1 MSNVLDM
8 PQLRKRKDDLILSMP
23 QLGTGQDDTLGE
35 SDVIR
40 QPTGPLQGPLSEYQ
54 LEADI
59 GKAEVAAGGAEAAVP
74 PGSPYYIDLDNQS
87 EKAEKFHA
95 FSIGIADTY
104 RGLKQLTG
112 IGEDEAPES
121 DRQAVLR
128 HMKRKYP
135 SINKYHMAGMILDP
149 AGFALP
155 AAKAKTLAKMA
166 GYGAVSGGF
175 AGATGYV
182 DEDIP
187 SLINPDEP
195 MTRPEMALM
204 GTVGGT
210 LLAPLFG
217 KGGQYLAD
225 KYKPRGEKLWRTMS
239 KNPAYGMGAA
249 GGLYGF
255 ASSPEEDFTNRLKT
269 GMYWALAGGAGG
281 VGIHKSPIKEKLGR
295 IFIADYALPEQ
306 YLNMKVVSAKNR
318 NAAQR
323 EFDDVTTQLHELD
336 EPTRKAMFRVMNDME
351 DRDMALASLTPEQV
365 KLYQD
370 AEDVITKFGKSLVDV
385 GALDEATWLKNVGSY
400 MHRSYTKEGAAPRL
414 TGVSRSTINTMGDA
428 LRMRGH
434 VKKIPADE
442 WEVDQY
448 HYLGK
453 PDESAPFVQQRV
465 NLRTGE
471 VIPPE
476 KYADFPEGTYR
487 THNVS
492 QRGPV
497 SKEGWEVVDQKHAP
511 DGSVTIR
518 RDWTEQEQRDMG
530 LMEDVALAFNQ
541 TGRVMSND
549 LAAYRFYNDVATT
562 YGRKLGPGESI
573 PEGWSHVEPTR
584 IGMKGKERYGDLA
597 GMVVPDNIYHD
608 IVTMDKWRRMGGQ
621 KRGVIST
628 LAGKDVF
635 PGIDKA
641 VNGMRSLNRWWKTTK
656 TALNAPVHVG
666 NILSNVM
673 MYDMH
678 NGSLKAFRAGYKSM
692 KNQDARFKL
701 AEDWDVFSGTM
712 VSAELMAKNKHLY
725 DAYAIDGGAGTLEKL
740 INNAPVIAQKV
751 AKGLKVGKEQTYDRF
766 LQLYQF
772 EDYIFRMG
780 LFNSRITQG
789 IEEGLQASGL
799 KRGTKKWNEE
809 LAALEKNPPQDVL
822 TKAAREA
829 KEGFV
834 DYGKNSPFVYAM
846 RETAIP
852 FIAYTWGMVPRLA
865 ETAVKKPWKVA
876 KWSAILGGMNAL
888 GEDLSGEP
896 AKTEKERALMPESQQ
911 TEFLNLPGGAS
922 TRVTLPKQIS
932 PFEKGTSA
940 YLDMGRW
947 VPGGQPFGAEQGMQ
961 MGRIPGV
968 PPAMSPTFG
977 AYGSIFTGALGL
989 EPFTG
994 KELQTGAD
1002 RAKYIAQQFLPNAP
1016 IPAEAVGGFGPD
1028 SITFAGEKISRG
1040 MLEGGFKSQT
1050 KDDQSLTSA
1059 ILQSLGIRVT
1069 PIDLRKLRQRK
1080 QYDTLK
1086 ELQVIKDKASELN
1099 REKAE
1104 DRWETAEGK
1113 VEWKNRMKAL
1123 KEDAK
1128 KLHKKMK
1135 KEMKTSPKDMY
1146 ETIWDKV
1153 PAGLLP

>member
-8 PQLRKRKDDLILSMP
+8 PQLRKRQKDLVLAMP
-23 QLGTGQDDTLGE
+23 QLGTGQEDTIGE
-35 SDVIR
+35 SDVAR
-40 QPTGPLQGPLSEYQ
+40 QTTGSLQGPLSEYQ
-54 LEADI
+54 VEAEI
-59 GKAEVAAGGAEAAVP
+59 GKAKIAAGGAEAAAP
-74 PGSPYYIDLDNQS
+74 PGSPYYIDLDNLS
-87 EKAEKFHA
+87 EKDAKFYA
-95 FSIGIADTY
+95 FAIGAADTY

-135 SINKYHMAGMILDP
+135 SINKYHLGGMIGDP
-149 AGFALP
+149 ATFLLP
-155 AAKAKTLAKMA
+155 AAKAKTAWNMAK
-166 GYGAVSGGF
+166 YGAVTGSI
-175 AGATGYV
+175 AGATGYI

-217 KGGQYLAD
+217 KGGQYLAE
-225 KYKPRGEKLWRTMS
+225 KYKPRGEQLWKTMS

-269 GMYWALAGGAGG
+269 AMGWALVGASAGAAANL
-281 VGIHKSPIKEKLGR
+281 SPIKEKLGK
-295 IFIADYALPEQ
+295 IFIAEYGLPEQ
-306 YLNMKVVSAKNR
+306 YLNQKVVSAKNR
-318 NAAQR
+318 NVAQR
-323 EFDDVTTQLHELD
+323 EFDDVTTQLHDLD
-336 EPTRKAMFRVMNDME
+336 EPTRKAMFRVLNDME
-351 DRDMALASLTPEQV
+351 DRDMALASLTSDQV

-370 AEDVITKFGKSLVDV
+370 AEDVITKFGKELVDV
-385 GALDEATWLKNVGSY
+385 GALDMDTWLKNVGSY
-400 MHRSYTKEGAAPRL
+400 MHRSYTKEGSAPRL
-414 TGVSRSTINTMGDA
+414 TGVSRQTINTMGDA

-442 WEVDQY
+442 WEVDKF
-448 HYLGK
+448 HYLGT

-465 NLRTGE
+465 NLKTGE

-476 KYADFPEGTYR
+476 KYADFPEEAYR
-487 THNVS
+487 VHNVS

-497 SKEGWEVVDQKHAP
+497 SKGGWEVVGQKESP
-511 DGSVTIR
+511 DGSVTVR
-518 RDWTEQEQRDMG
+518 RDWTEKEQRDMG

-549 LAAYRFYNDVATT
+549 LAAYKFYAEVAGSF
-562 YGRKLGPGESI
+562 GRRLGPDEPI
-573 PEGWSHVEPTR
+573 PKGWSWVEPTR
-584 IGMKGKERYGDLA
+584 IGMKGRERYGDLA
-597 GMVVPDNIYHD
+597 GMVIPDNIYHD
-608 IVTMDKWRRMGGQ
+608 IVTMDKWRRVGGQ
-621 KRGVIST
+621 KRGAIAT
-628 LAGKDVF
+628 IAGQDVF
-635 PGIDKA
+635 PGIDK
-641 VNGMRSLNRWWKTTK
+641 VINGYRSLNRWWKTTK

-666 NILSNVM
+666 NVLSNVM

-678 NGSLKAFRAGYKSM
+678 NGSLKAFRAGRKSM
-692 KNQDARFKL
+692 QNKDARFKL

-712 VSAELMAKNKHLY
+712 VSAELMAKNRHLY
-725 DAYAIDGGAGTLEKL
+725 DAYALDGGAGTLEKL

-751 AKGLKVGKEQTYDRF
+751 AKGAKWGKEQTYDRA

-809 LAALEKNPPQDVL
+809 LAALEKTPPQDVL

-852 FIAYTWGMVPRLA
+852 FIAYTWGMIPRLA

-876 KWSAILGGMNAL
+876 KWSAILGGMNAI

-896 AKTEKERALMPESQQ
+896 AKTKKERAMMSEHQQ
-911 TEFLNLPGGAS
+911 TEFLNVPGGAS
-922 TRVTLPKQIS
+922 TRVKLPKQIS
-932 PFEKGTSA
+932 PFSKGTSA
-940 YLDMGRW
+940 YLDMARW
-947 VPGGQPFGAEQGMQ
+947 VPGGQPFGTEEGEQL
-961 MGRIPGV
+961 GRIPGV
-968 PPAMSPTFG
+968 PPAMSPSFG
-977 AYGSIFTGALGL
+977 AAGSIYRGAMGV
-989 EPFTG
+989 EGFTG
-994 KELQTGAD
+994 KEIPTWQD
-1002 RAKYIAQQFLPNAP
+1002 RAKSVGQQFIPNLP
-1016 IPAEAVGGFGPD
+1016 IPPEAYGGHGPD
-1028 SITFAGEKISRG
+1028 SFSYAGEKMSRG
-1040 MLEGGFKSQT
+1040 LQEGGFHSPT
-1050 KDDQSLTSA
+1050 KDEQTLTSA
-1059 ILQSLGIRVT
+1059 VLQSLGVRVT

-1080 QYDTLK
+1080 QYSTLK
-1086 ELQVIKDKASELN
+1086 KLEVIKDKASKLN
-1099 REKAE
+1099 RQKAE
-1104 DRWETAEGK
+1104 KRWDSPEGRAEYK
-1113 VEWKNRMKAL
+1113 RRMAELKAEAKAL
-1123 KEDAK
+1123 GKTMNKE
-1128 KLHKKMK
+1128 L
-1135 KEMKTSPKDMY
+1135 KTSPKDMY
-1146 ETIWDKV
+1146 ETLWDKV